1 MMLMFDAQLPMLS
14 NALQPACTTQA
25 LSLLEA
31 LGQVCW
37 CHCRC
42 GLALR
47 ATAAV
52 EELVE
57 LWAVCWHAPDGA
69 AEDRIG
75 VVVHGHATRQVLG
88 PRAILGHSHLLCP
101 AEWAASSSLLRAD
114 ILERRL
120 AINGLASDPITGVH

>member
-1 MMLMFDAQLPMLS
+1 MLMFDAQLPMCGERAS
-14 NALQPACTTQA
+14 
-25 LSLLEA
+25 SVILLEA

-37 CHCRC
+37 RHCRC

-57 LWAVCWHAPDGA
+57 LRAVCWHAPDVA

-75 VVVHGHATRQVLG
+75 VVVHGHAACQVLG
-88 PRAILGHSHLLCP
+88 PRTILGHSHLICP
-101 AEWAASSSLLRAD
+101 AEGAASSSILRAD
-114 ILERRL
+114 ILEGRL
-120 AINGLASDPITGVH
+120 AVDWLASDPVTSVH